1 MAKLNIR
8 DLLTKVKK
16 AWGKSRVKEE
26 FDKKDTGKKSGIIKI
41 VVSAVLIILL
51 IIVMKNR
58 EEQNTEEI
66 FPSAPGEVDLGMDT
80 KVLQKSW
87 YAKAN
92 DELTRQDKRLS
103 ELEQR
108 MKTVLGEVEEKT
120 EGFQNTFEKEF
131 DASLKQLKAEKEK
144 SRADKGPLK
153 SEEKGNTDTG
163 KDKSIS
169 ADKAMQ
175 ETPQPMT
182 AENLPVK
189 KAYPEQPVNTGKA
202 SAQNPQSGIQSG
214 NRTHT
219 GQKDKPPAFTNLIH
233 MDIEKAS
240 FMDKEKTGKKEQASV
255 IPIKDVIPVGSFFK
269 CTLLTGVDAA
279 TGLKAQSQ
287 PQPVL
292 LKINTLTTL
301 PNEFQQ
307 DVRQCHI
314 TGEAYGSLSEER
326 AYIRVNNLSCI
337 KKSGQIINSEI
348 RGFVTGE
355 DGSLGLRGRM
365 VSKKGVFLAR
375 SIVAS
380 FVEGISKAFSAA
392 GTTTSAVWGGTEKTV
407 SPQDAFQ
414 VGFGE
419 GMSSAMS
426 DLAKS
431 YTDMAKE
438 TFPVIE
444 ISSGRQ
450 VHVVTVGETD
460 LTAKQRLFSK

>member
-1 MAKLNIR
+1 MAKYNIR
-8 DLLTKVKK
+8 DILTKIKK
-16 AWGKSRVKEE
+16 SWEKSSVKEE
-26 FDKKDTGKKSGIIKI
+26 FDKKDTEKKAGIIKI
-41 VVSAVLIILL
+41 IVSAVLIILL

-92 DELTRQDKRLS
+92 DELTRQDQRLS

-131 DASLKQLKAEKEK
+131 DASLEELRAEKEK
-144 SRADKGPLK
+144 SRTDQEPVK
-153 SEEKGNTDTG
+153 SEDKGNTDAG
-163 KDKSIS
+163 KDTSPLT
-169 ADKAMQ
+169 DKRLQ
-175 ETPQPMT
+175 ESTLPMP

-189 KAYPEQPVNTGKA
+189 KAYPEQLVNTRNT
-202 SAQNPQSGIQSG
+202 STQNPQSG
-214 NRTHT
+214 NRAHS
-219 GQKDKPPAFTNLIH
+219 GQKDKPAAFTSLIH
-233 MDIEKAS
+233 MDIEKTS
-240 FMDKEKTGKKEQASV
+240 FMDHGKTGKEAKASV
-255 IPIKDVIPVGSFFK
+255 IPIKDVIPLGSFFK

-292 LKINTLTTL
+292 LKINSLTTL

-419 GMSSAMS
+419 GMASAMS

-460 LTAKQRLFSK
+460 LTAKQRLFSN